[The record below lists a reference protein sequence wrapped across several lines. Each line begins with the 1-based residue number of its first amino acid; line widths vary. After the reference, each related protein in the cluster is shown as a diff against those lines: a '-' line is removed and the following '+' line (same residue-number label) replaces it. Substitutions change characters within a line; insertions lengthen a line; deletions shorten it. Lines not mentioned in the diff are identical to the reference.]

1 MDVFLIQDRAIEV
14 IWSSEQLAIRS
25 PKLLE

>member
-1 MDVFLIQDRAIEV
+1 MDVFLIQDCAIEA
-14 IWSSEQLAIRS
+14 IWSSEQLAIRF